1 MKTLQETDY
10 NHAAEL
16 LGVDVATIKA
26 VLEVETGNRG
36 GFVAEGKPTI
46 LFEGHIFWKQLKL
59 RGVDPIKHQKG
70 NEDIL
75 YPKWTRTHYK
85 GGLKEYNRLE
95 KAALIHREAALSS
108 ASWGIA
114 QIMGFNYK
122 VCGCQSVGEFV
133 EKMSESE
140 GKQLEL
146 FVQFLKGNRW
156 DVYLRNLDWKEFAR
170 HYNGPGYAQ
179 NRYDQRLA
187 RAYTKYKND

>member
-1 MKTLQETDY
+1 MKTLQEIDY
-10 NHAAEL
+10 EHAAKL

-59 RGVDPIKHQKG
+59 RGVDPAKHLKG

-85 GGLKEYNRLE
+85 GGLKEYNRLDR
-95 KAALIHREAALSS
+95 AALIHRDAALSS

-114 QIMGFNYK
+114 QIMGFNHK
-122 VCGCQSVGEFV
+122 VCGCQSVSEFV

-146 FVQFLKGNRW
+146 FVQFLKGHHW
-156 DVYLRNLDWKEFAR
+156 DAYLRSQNWKEFAR

-187 RAYTKYKND
+187 RAYAKYKND